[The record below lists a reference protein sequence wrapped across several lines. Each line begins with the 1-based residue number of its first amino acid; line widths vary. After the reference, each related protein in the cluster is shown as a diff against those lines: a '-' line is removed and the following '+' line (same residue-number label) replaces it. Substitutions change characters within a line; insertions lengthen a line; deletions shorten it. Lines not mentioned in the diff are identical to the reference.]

1 MEPAGAAMNGA
12 ERLIRTA
19 AGLGLEVCFANPG
32 TTEMP
37 LVNALDAVPGMRAVL
52 SLHENVCTGAA
63 DGYAR
68 IAGKPALTLLH
79 LGPGFAN
86 GLANLHNAR
95 RAFSPVVNLIGEH
108 AAWHLAADPPLASE
122 IELLTRWAGRWT
134 RRSTA
139 TSGLDRDM
147 AEAVAAAT
155 ARRGGVAS
163 LIVPHDLQLAEVAD
177 GPAPLFRPERF
188 PAIDDALVESAARLL
203 AAAERPAFLLGGNA
217 LFGPGLEAVGR
228 LAAATGAVLLGE
240 VGFARME
247 PGRGRPQVMRLP
259 YFPEQA
265 AELLATFD
273 AVIVAGTKL
282 PVSFF
287 GYHDKPARYLEGRDD
302 VCQLAAIEEDAATAL
317 AALAEAL
324 PRGDRHR
331 ETPAPP
337 APPASAGSGLDAA
350 GIGRVLAAG
359 QPEGAIVVVTAVTS
373 AAPYGL
379 YALDAPPHTQLALTG
394 GAIGEGM
401 ALALGAAVAAPD
413 RPVINLEADGSGAYM
428 LQALWT
434 QARLGSRITT
444 IICSN
449 RRYRILELEQER
461 AGVHPGPIAADL
473 TRLDD
478 PSLDWVGLARGM
490 GVPGEVVEDQ
500 AGLARALERGL
511 AADGPYL
518 VEARM

>member
-1 MEPAGAAMNGA
+1 MNGA
-12 ERLIRTA
+12 ERVIQAATA
-19 AGLGLEVCFANPG
+19 HGLEVCFANPG

-37 LVNALDAVPGMRAVL
+37 LVNALDTVPGIRAVL
-52 SLHENVCTGAA
+52 GLHENVCTGAA

-108 AAWHLAADPPLASE
+108 AGWHLAADPPLASE

-134 RRSTA
+134 RRSA
-139 TSGLDRDM
+139 APDGLARDM
-147 AEAVAAAT
+147 TEAVAAA
-155 ARRGGVAS
+155 RGGRGGVAS
-163 LIVPHDLQLAEVAD
+163 LIVPHDLQLAEAPTA
-177 GPAPLFRPERF
+177 PASPLRLERYPSVDPE
-188 PAIDDALVESAARLL
+188 LVEAAARLL

-217 LFGPGLEAVGR
+217 LFGAGLETAGR
-228 LAAATGAVLLGE
+228 LASATGAVLIGE

-247 PGRGRPQVMRLP
+247 LGRGRPAVQRLP

-265 AELLATFD
+265 AALLATFD
-273 AVIVAGTKL
+273 AVVVAGTKL

-287 GYHDKPARYLEGRDD
+287 GYHDKPARYLEGRRD
-302 VCQLAAIEEDAATAL
+302 VCHLAAAEEDAA
-317 AALAEAL
+317 AALDAVADGL
-324 PRGDRHR
+324 ASASRRGSPMPPRPPEPAGDR
-331 ETPAPP
+331 
-337 APPASAGSGLDAA
+337 LDAA
-350 GIGRVLAAG
+350 GIGKVLAAG
-359 QPEGAIVVVTAVTS
+359 QPEGAIVVLTAVSS

-401 ALALGAAVAAPD
+401 ALALGAAVAAPG
-413 RPVINLEADGSGAYM
+413 RRVITLEADGSGAYM
-428 LQALWT
+428 LQALWS
-434 QARLGSRITT
+434 QARLGLPITT

-449 RRYRILELEQER
+449 RCYRILELEQER
-461 AGVHPGPIAADL
+461 AGNRPGPIATDL

-478 PSLDWVGLARGM
+478 PALDWVGIARGL
-490 GVPGEVVEDQ
+490 GVPGEVAEDQ
-500 AGLARALERGL
+500 AGLARALERAL
-511 AADGPYL
+511 AMDGPCL
-518 VEARM
+518 IEARL